1 MMKKAIVAIAAVGV
15 VIGLRPVVKRI
26 GHKAR
31 QHCEQMAAQCKQMMA
46 GQSGAGREAGQK
58 MPDHCEEMAEQF
70 ERRSEAVT
78 A

>member
-1 MMKKAIVAIAAVGV
+1 MKKAIVAIAAVGV
-15 VIGLRPVVKRI
+15 VLGLRPFMKRI

-46 GQSGAGREAGQK
+46 GQSGAGSEAGHK
-58 MPDHCEEMAEQF
+58 MPEHCEDMAKQF
-70 ERRSEAVT
+70 ERRGEAVR